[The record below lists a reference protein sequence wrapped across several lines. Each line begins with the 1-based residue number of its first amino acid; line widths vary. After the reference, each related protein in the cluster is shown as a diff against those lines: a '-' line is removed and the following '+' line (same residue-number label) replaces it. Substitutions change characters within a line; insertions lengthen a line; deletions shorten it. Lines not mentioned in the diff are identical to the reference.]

1 MQPFN
6 VTGNLNITENSTAST
21 QTDKDTNV
29 TLTGDSNT
37 MTITHQGAAHHNT
50 TLTHVGNSGT
60 FVITQDG
67 NNASDV
73 VLSTNGANH
82 SVTITSDD

>member
-1 MQPFN
+1 
-6 VTGNLNITENSTAST
+6 
-21 QTDKDTNV
+21 
-29 TLTGDSNT
+29 